1 MPKPN
6 AAGSPK
12 EVSFEVRYLC
22 VFGGKTVILLTVEI
36 AGYYNG
42 FIRNVAGILEKSF
55 VREVAMDIT
64 DILKKVEIFR
74 GLSLAQLESLGQIS
88 EERKYRGGETVFAER
103 STGDEVYI
111 IKKGKVCIELGL
123 KGKPDTATIQRL
135 SVGQIF
141 GELALV
147 DKRSRSATVV
157 CESDCEIIT
166 IHRNKLN
173 ELFERDTHLGYIIMK
188 NLAQLLA
195 ERLRR
200 TDLMLVASVLWE

>member
-1 MPKPN
+1 MDSTK
-6 AAGSPK
+6 
-12 EVSFEVRYLC
+12 
-22 VFGGKTVILLTVEI
+22 VI
-36 AGYYNG
+36 
-42 FIRNVAGILEKSF
+42 
-55 VREVAMDIT
+55 
-64 DILKKVEIFR
+64 KKVEIFH
-74 GLSLAQLESLGQIS
+74 GLSLTQLESLTHIS
-88 EERKYRGGETVFAER
+88 EEKRYRRGETVFTEH

-123 KGKPDTATIQRL
+123 KGKPNTATIQRL

-157 CESDCEIIT
+157 CENDCEIIT
-166 IHRNKLN
+166 IDRDKLDK
-173 ELFERDTHLGYIIMK
+173 LFERDTHLGYIVMK
-188 NLAQLLA
+188 NLAKLLA

>member
-1 MPKPN
+1 MPKPI
-6 AAGSPK
+6 PCC
-12 EVSFEVRYLC
+12 FR
-22 VFGGKTVILLTVEI
+22 KTIIILLTVEI
-36 AGYYNG
+36 EDYYNG
-42 FIRNVAGILEKSF
+42 FLHKVAGVLQKSF
-55 VREVAMDIT
+55 AREVAMDST
-64 DILKKVEIFR
+64 KVLKKVEIFS
-74 GLSLAQLESLGQIS
+74 GLSLTQLESLARIS
-88 EERKYRGGETVFAER
+88 EEKKYRRGETVFTER

-111 IKKGKVCIELGL
+111 IKKGKVCVELGL
-123 KGKPDTATIQRL
+123 KGKPNTATIQRL

-157 CESDCEIIT
+157 CENDCEIIT
-166 IHRNKLN
+166 IDRDKLD
-173 ELFERDTHLGYIIMK
+173 ELFERDTRLGYIIMK

>member
-1 MPKPN
+1 MNSTK
-6 AAGSPK
+6 
-12 EVSFEVRYLC
+12 V
-22 VFGGKTVILLTVEI
+22 
-36 AGYYNG
+36 
-42 FIRNVAGILEKSF
+42 
-55 VREVAMDIT
+55 
-64 DILKKVEIFR
+64 LKKVEIFR
-74 GLSLAQLESLGQIS
+74 GLSLTQLESLAQIS
-88 EERKYRGGETVFAER
+88 EEKKYRGGETVFAEH

-123 KGKPDTATIQRL
+123 KGKPNTATIQKL

-147 DKRSRSATVV
+147 DRRSRSATAM
-157 CESDCEIIT
+157 CENDCEIIT
-166 IHRNKLN
+166 IGRDKLDK
-173 ELFERDTHLGYIIMK
+173 LFEQDSRLGYTVMR

>member
-1 MPKPN
+1 MDSTK
-6 AAGSPK
+6 
-12 EVSFEVRYLC
+12 
-22 VFGGKTVILLTVEI
+22 VI
-36 AGYYNG
+36 
-42 FIRNVAGILEKSF
+42 
-55 VREVAMDIT
+55 
-64 DILKKVEIFR
+64 KKVEIFH
-74 GLSLAQLESLGQIS
+74 GLSLTQLESLTHIS
-88 EERKYRGGETVFAER
+88 EEKRYRRGETVFTEH

-123 KGKPDTATIQRL
+123 KGKPNTATIQRL

-157 CESDCEIIT
+157 CENDCEIIT
-166 IHRNKLN
+166 IDRDKLD
-173 ELFERDTHLGYIIMK
+173 ELFERDTHLGYIVMK
-188 NLAQLLA
+188 NLAKLLA

>member
-1 MPKPN
+1 LIGFK
-6 AAGSPK
+6 GQTLS
-12 EVSFEVRYLC
+12 
-22 VFGGKTVILLTVEI
+22 LLTAENQD
-36 AGYYNG
+36 YYNG
-42 FIRNVAGILEKSF
+42 FIHKVSGVLYKSF
-55 VREVAMDIT
+55 AQEVAMDSI
-64 DILKKVEIFR
+64 KVLEKVDIFR
-74 GLSLAQLESLGQIS
+74 GLSPRQLESLAQVS
-88 EERKYRGGETVFAER
+88 EERKYSRGEAVFTEDSSGA
-103 STGDEVYI
+103 EVYI

-123 KGKPDTATIQRL
+123 KGKPNTATIQRL

-157 CESDCEIIT
+157 CENDCEIIT
-166 IHRNKLN
+166 IDRGKLD
-173 ELFERDTHLGYIIMK
+173 ELFQQDSRLGYIVMR

>member
-1 MPKPN
+1 MDN
-6 AAGSPK
+6 T
-12 EVSFEVRYLC
+12 
-22 VFGGKTVILLTVEI
+22 TV
-36 AGYYNG
+36 
-42 FIRNVAGILEKSF
+42 
-55 VREVAMDIT
+55 
-64 DILKKVEIFR
+64 LKKVEIFR
-74 GLSLAQLESLGQIS
+74 GLSLTQLESLAQIS
-88 EERKYRGGETVFAER
+88 EEKKYRGGETVFTER
-103 STGDEVYI
+103 STGNELYI

-147 DKRSRSATVV
+147 DKRSRSATVI
-157 CESDCEIIT
+157 CENDCEIIT
-166 IHRNKLN
+166 IDRDKLD